1 MLKDMGLHREEI
13 MKLSTKSVVAI
24 GIGAALYGA
33 LSAIA
38 IPVGPNTSFRIAIAL
53 LTIFGAIFGPV
64 VGFLVGFIGHALNDL
79 IMWGSVWWSWVFLS
93 AMIGLFGGLITLDK
107 TFSVDEGKMKKNH
120 LVKMYIYAILGMIAA
135 GVFAYLGDVFFYGE
149 PSDKVWIQIV
159 LATITN
165 FGVTALIGIP
175 VVASII
181 KRKQKHSNLEVE

>member
-1 MLKDMGLHREEI
+1 

-33 LSAIA
+33 LSAVA
-38 IPVGPNTSFRIAIAL
+38 IPVGPNTSFRIAVAL
-53 LTIFGAIFGPV
+53 LTIFGAMFGPV

-93 AMIGLFGGLITLDK
+93 AMIGLFAGLINMDK
-107 TFSVDEGKMKKNH
+107 TFSVDEGKINKGH
-120 LVKMYIYAILGMIAA
+120 VVKMYVYSVIGMIAA
-135 GVFAYLGDVFFYGE
+135 GIVAYTGDVFFYGE
-149 PSDKVWIQIV
+149 PSDKVWLQIV

-175 VVASII
+175 VVSSIA
-181 KRKQKHSNLEVE
+181 KRKKKHSNLEVE